1 MDIKKELEK
10 VDKDIN
16 KLSINFVDTRGR
28 AQIANLIDK
37 VQKRHKLPNFVSV
50 VETEVELD
58 GILKPVSVNID
69 MLEFLEGVNTDV
81 PEKDAPKLKKLE
93 KRRIAL
99 ALLLESEN
107 ED

>member
-1 MDIKKELEK
+1 MDIQKELAK

-16 KLSINFVDTRGR
+16 KLSKDYVDTRGR

-37 VQKRHKLPNFVSV
+37 VQKRHKLANFVSV

-58 GILKPVSVNID
+58 GVIKPVSVDID
-69 MLEFLEGVNTDV
+69 MLEFLEGINTDV
-81 PEKDAPKLKKLE
+81 PKKDAPKLKKLE